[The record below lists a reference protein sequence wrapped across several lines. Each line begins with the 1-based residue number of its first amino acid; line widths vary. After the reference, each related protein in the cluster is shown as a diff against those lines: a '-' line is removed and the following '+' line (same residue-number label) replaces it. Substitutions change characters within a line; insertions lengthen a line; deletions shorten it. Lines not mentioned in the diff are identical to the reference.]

1 MVLYGSVLIP
11 ISLAP
16 TLVGLAGR
24 VYFAGV
30 LLLGLAFL
38 ALGVQFARRRTNA
51 AARRLFLGSIAYL
64 PALWALMLL
73 NH

>member
-1 MVLYGSVLIP
+1 MVLYASVLVP
-11 ISLAP
+11 VSLAP

-38 ALGVQFARRRTNA
+38 ALGVQFARAADERRGEA
-51 AARRLFLGSIAYL
+51 AVPRVDRVSA
-64 PALWALMLL
+64 ALWALMLL
-73 NH
+73 DH